1 MIKKILL
8 ATLMLMVGNS
18 TFAQSQ
24 TELVSK
30 YQQARIAVTYKGN
43 VGDLAQQLAQ
53 QLNIPYYAMRHQ
65 PTVQVRLKQDNS
77 KTIQDLL
84 DEINRQLTHQKI
96 RFDVLDDKVV
106 LALTAKEITSLVT
119 PQFIGQVI
127 FADGQ
132 EPVNN
137 EVSPVSELNHIST
150 PVIEGVEEAQE
161 GALLDN
167 RAIEPVKQVVA
178 EPKIP
183 KEMEEEAKKLKSILE
198 MSQDEKLLAQYAK
211 RKQPFFTIEDKKS
224 VKLDVVRS
232 TKISTFLIFEDGVD
246 VSQYKIEGDFQ
257 DIARLDNVVAI
268 LHRQK
273 SPPRSF
279 VIVTPDGIKQTIQR
293 TP

>member
-1 MIKKILL
+1 MIKKMLL
-8 ATLMLMVGNS
+8 ATLMLIVGAS
-18 TFAQSQ
+18 AFAQ
-24 TELVSK
+24 TEDELVSK
-30 YQQARIAVTYKGN
+30 YQQARIAVTYKGS

-53 QLNIPYYAMRHQ
+53 QLSIPYYAMQHQ
-65 PTVQVRLKQDNS
+65 PTVQIRLKQDDS

-106 LALTAKEITSLVT
+106 LALTSKEITSLVT

-132 EPVNN
+132 KPVNS
-137 EVSPVSELNHIST
+137 EVSPVNELNHIST
-150 PVIEGVEEAQE
+150 PVIDGAKEVQE
-161 GALLDN
+161 STLDN
-167 RAIEPVKQVVA
+167 KAIAPVKQAVA
-178 EPKIP
+178 EPEIP
-183 KEMEEEAKKLKSILE
+183 AEKEEEAKKLKAILE

-211 RKQPFFTIEDKKS
+211 RKQPLFTIEDKKAI
-224 VKLDVVRS
+224 KLDAVRS
-232 TKISTFLIFEDGVD
+232 TKISTFLIFEEGVD

-257 DIARLDNVVAI
+257 DMARLDNVVAI

-279 VIVTPDGIKQTIQR
+279 AIITPDGVKQTIQR
-293 TP
+293 AP